1 MLSLLHKWKLF
12 RLHCS
17 LVCVTFLL
25 SISTYGQDSLPNPK
39 INIDV
44 TSVSFYEVLNEL
56 SEKGFFQFSYTPKKI
71 PLNQKITYKANKPI
85 GEILDDLMEMTG
97 LEYYF
102 VEKQIVLKPAK
113 KPPSKTGQALHGY
126 IKDKSNGEALIGAT
140 VFIEELGIGTVSNSY
155 GFYSI
160 TMPTGIYEVVYS
172 YLGFDQRV
180 DTIQLNAPIS
190 NNVELKIQSSL
201 LNEVVV
207 LGTAANPIEETQTAK
222 INLTAKSVK
231 EIPALLGE
239 VDVVKSLDLIPG
251 IKAHSDGS
259 IFYYVRGGNRDQNL
273 ILIDDAPIYN
283 PSHML
288 GFFSTIIPDAV
299 NNVDIYKGD
308 MPASMGGRLSSVIDV
323 QTKKGSTK
331 SLQAWGNTSFVST
344 RLGMD
349 GPIRTDKSSFLVS
362 TRFSHVKWFF
372 DQYSEDLK
380 QLQFADFTGKL
391 NFEIDD
397 RNKLFFSTYFGGDS
411 YFQGNDGIQW
421 ANAAGTL
428 RWNHVF
434 NSRLFL
440 NTTLSSSAYDYFLHA
455 DVENNT
461 KWKSHIA
468 NVNLKT
474 DFSYFINPNVTMT
487 FGVGLAGH
495 NFNPGNLTSD
505 DPDIRP
511 PLVSIKNASELITY
525 VDVDAKIGENI
536 GLRFGLRTSSW
547 NNIGGAFEFQFDEN
561 YNVVDTLFFNSDEA
575 YNTYDNIEP
584 RLSLSYFVN
593 EHSSIKMSL
602 TRNVQN
608 VHLISNSISPF
619 TSLEVW
625 LPSSLNIKP
634 QIADQFTVG
643 YYHSLPE
650 VNIVLSIET
659 YHKKMQQQIDYEA
672 HAETLLNPLFER
684 ELRFGNATS
693 RGIELQI
700 KKEAGAVHGWIGYTY
715 SSATRQ
721 FDDIN
726 EGKQYKAFYDR
737 PHEVNLVLN
746 HNLNKRWKLAVNW
759 TYYSG
764 SPFSSPTA
772 FFTYNGL
779 QSPIYG
785 EKNND
790 RLPNYHRLDLSAT
803 VKLNSNET
811 KKFNHELTLSVFNAY
826 GRKNTLFVNYNK
838 TATVADGFKIPTD
851 LLNNNIVTSQTHLL
865 GIVPSLSYSF
875 RFQ

>member
-1 MLSLLHKWKLF
+1 MLNQKLAWIQILF
-12 RLHCS
+12 HWVLW
-17 LVCVTFLL
+17 FLL
-25 SISTYGQDSLPNPK
+25 PCFSLQAQESSSADN
-39 INIDV
+39 INIQV
-44 TSVSFYEVLNEL
+44 TSAPLSQVLTEL
-56 SEKGFFQFSYTPKKI
+56 SEKSNFQFSYSPKKI
-71 PLNQKITYKANKPI
+71 PLDQKISYEANKPLK
-85 GEILDDLMEMTG
+85 EILDDLMLMTG
-97 LEYYF
+97 LRYEY
-102 VEKQIVLKPAK
+102 VEKQIVLKPIK
-113 KPPSKTGQALHGY
+113 KPKRKVDQTIHGY
-126 IKDKSNGEALIGAT
+126 IKDKSNGEALIGAY
-140 VFIEELGIGTVSNSY
+140 VVIKEVGIGTVSNTY

-160 TMPTGIYEVVYS
+160 TLPSGNYEVAYS
-172 YLGFDQRV
+172 YIGFEEQVVTIDV
-180 DTIQLNAPIS
+180 DDDDIPH
-190 NNVELKIQSSL
+190 NVELTNASSL
-201 LNEVVV
+201 LDEVVITDKPR
-207 LGTAANPIEETQTAK
+207 LLEEIYTGKVNLKPK
-222 INLTAKSVK
+222 IVK
-231 EIPALLGE
+231 KMPALFGE
-239 VDVVKSLDLIPG
+239 ADVVKSLELIPG
-251 IKAHSDGS
+251 IKSHSDGS

-362 TRFSHVKWFF
+362 TRFSHMKWFF
-372 DQYSEDLK
+372 KQYSDDLK
-380 QLQFADFTGKL
+380 QLFFADFTGKL

-411 YFQGNDGIQW
+411 YFKGNDGIQW
-421 ANAAGTL
+421 VNAAGTI
-428 RWNHVF
+428 RWNHIF

-440 NTTLSSSAYDYFLHA
+440 NTTLSSSTYDYFLYI

-461 KWKSHIA
+461 KWKSHVA

-474 DFSYFINPNVTMT
+474 DFSYFINPNVSLS
-487 FGVGLAGH
+487 FGVGLTGN
-495 NFNPGNLTSD
+495 NFNPGNLSSD
-505 DPDIRP
+505 DPNVVP
-511 PLVSIKNASELITY
+511 PLVSIKNASEFNTY
-525 VDVDAKIGENI
+525 VDVDAKIGEKI
-536 GLRFGLRTSSW
+536 GLRAGLRTSSW
-547 NNIGGAFEFQFDEN
+547 NNLGGAFEFQFDEN
-561 YNVVDTLFFNSDEA
+561 YNVVDTLFFKKDEV
-575 YNTYDNIEP
+575 YNTYDNLEP
-584 RLSLSYFVN
+584 RLSIRYFVN
-593 EHSSIKMSL
+593 DQSSIKMSM

-634 QIADQFTVG
+634 QIADQFSVG
-643 YYHSLPE
+643 YYHFLPSAHMA
-650 VNIVLSIET
+650 LSIEA

-693 RGIELQI
+693 RGIELLI
-700 KKEAGAVHGWIGYTY
+700 KKEVGAFHGWIGYTY

-721 FDDIN
+721 FDEIN

-737 PHEVNLVLN
+737 PHEINLVLN
-746 HNLNKRWKLAVNW
+746 HNLDKRWKVAAIW
-759 TYYSG
+759 TYYTG

-779 QSPIYG
+779 QSPIYD

-790 RLPNYHRLDLSAT
+790 RLPDYHRLDLSAT
-803 VKLNSNET
+803 VKLNSNKT
-811 KKFNHELTLSVFNAY
+811 KKFSHELTLSLFNAY
-826 GRKNTLFVNYNK
+826 GRKNALFVNYNK
-838 TATVADGFKIPTD
+838 TETADDGLKIPAN
-851 LLNNNIVTSQTHLL
+851 LLNNNVVTSQTHLF
-865 GIVPSLSYSF
+865 GVIPSLSYSF
-875 RFQ
+875 RLQ